1 MTGRGTGS
9 SATDGSPRGEGT
21 VEDAPTVIGAGA
33 RFEGLLSYRGKARLD
48 GELDGE
54 VVAEGALFV
63 GRSAR
68 VRARVRAHE
77 LVVEG
82 DLEGDVEA
90 SGRIE
95 VRATGRLVGTLATP
109 RLAVA
114 DGARLGGRVT
124 VGGSSAGRAR
134 TAARAEPP
142 AAHAPASG

>member
-1 MTGRGTGS
+1 
-9 SATDGSPRGEGT
+9 

-54 VVAEGALFV
+54 VAAEGALWI

-82 DLEGDVEA
+82 DLEGDVEV
-90 SGRIE
+90 SGRVE
-95 VRATGRLVGTLATP
+95 VRATGRLVGALAAP

-114 DGARLGGRVT
+114 DGARLGGRVAI
-124 VGGSSAGRAR
+124 GGSRAARARTPAR
-134 TAARAEPP
+134 TAAPG
-142 AAHAPASG
+142 AHAPASG